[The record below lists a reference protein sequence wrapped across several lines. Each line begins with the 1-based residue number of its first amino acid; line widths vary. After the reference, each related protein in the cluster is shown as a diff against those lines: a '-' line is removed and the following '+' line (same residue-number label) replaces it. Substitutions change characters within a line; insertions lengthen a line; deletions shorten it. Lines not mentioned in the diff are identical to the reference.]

1 MKKKSDNN
9 LKCNFEPLVEMLKYS
24 QINKG
29 DVLILRCEKGQEN
42 EEIKKMN
49 QALKALLIEK
59 DLRILAVTP
68 DLDMNSIFLSIE
80 AAKNFKE
87 EYISEEQ

>member
-1 MKKKSDNN
+1 MNSTLKS
-9 LKCNFEPLVEMLKYS
+9 
-24 QINKG
+24 
-29 DVLILRCEKGQEN
+29 
-42 EEIKKMN
+42 
-49 QALKALLIEK
+49 LLIEK

>member
-1 MKKKSDNN
+1 MKKLENDPKY
-9 LKCNFEPLVEMLKYS
+9 KFEPLVEVLKYS
-24 QINKG
+24 QVKHG
-29 DVLILRCEKGQEN
+29 DVLILRCERGQEN

-49 QALKALLIEK
+49 SALKTLLIEK

-68 DLDMNSIFLSIE
+68 DLDMNSISISIE

-87 EYISEEQ
+87 EYVSEE